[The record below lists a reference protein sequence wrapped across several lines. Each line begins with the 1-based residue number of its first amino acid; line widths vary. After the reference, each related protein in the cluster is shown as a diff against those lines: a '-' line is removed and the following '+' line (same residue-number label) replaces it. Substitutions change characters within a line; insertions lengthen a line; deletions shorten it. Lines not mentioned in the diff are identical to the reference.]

1 MERIKEGSLLAHQF
15 IKRDGFE
22 KNAVFMMEL
31 FGLIVDTMKKKDSFN
46 ILIQYDTEAINVNI
60 DYFEEATSVSKD
72 NLKLDETKNNYTH
85 NEEVVIVTPN
95 VEEKDMVVLT
105 NSKECMEKLMDI
117 GGFPLTEDGGFQVS
131 GDRHKEI
138 APMYVCMFKNQP
150 LNEKLGIRELTKEQ
164 MDYLRQFWNF

>member
-1 MERIKEGSLLAHQF
+1 MPIDYQKKTDISDYSSGGKVS
-15 IKRDGFE
+15 
-22 KNAVFMMEL
+22 N
-31 FGLIVDTMKKKDSFN
+31 KKD
-46 ILIQYDTEAINVNI
+46 
-60 DYFEEATSVSKD
+60 
-72 NLKLDETKNNYTH
+72 
-85 NEEVVIVTPN
+85 EEVVIVTPN

-105 NSKECMEKLMDI
+105 NSKECMDKLMDI

-131 GDRHKEI
+131 GDRRKEI